1 MVVIFT
7 QSRGLAP
14 QPKDPPDSSM
24 TLWLR
29 ALPNGEDP
37 GLVISTVLAEITT
50 WQLRELSDHAL
61 IREPVSL
68 GEDGHLAAV
77 LR

>member
-1 MVVIFT
+1 
-7 QSRGLAP
+7 
-14 QPKDPPDSSM
+14 M

-50 WQLRELSDHAL
+50 WQLRELSDHSL

-68 GEDGHLAAV
+68 GEDEPLAAV